1 MRIAGVESTDL
12 FVGTVQRPLQV
23 VRVTLVNEG
32 PGMLASPTR
41 TATVHVQGPGVRNT
55 GPFRITGLSQGE
67 EKTFEIGV
75 EIAVPYQPGSMR
87 RVTGAVASEAG
98 DHPGAARPPLSQAGW
113 AARGRSHT

>member
-41 TATVHVQGPGVRNT
+41 TATVHVQGPGVRNA

-67 EKTFEIGV
+67 EKTFEVGV
-75 EIAVPYQPGSMR
+75 EITAPYQPGGTR
-87 RVTGAVASEAG
+87 RGMAAAESDAG
-98 DHPGAARPPLSQAGW
+98 DNPPQADITITQRAPSTW
-113 AARGRSHT
+113 RS